1 MNRENLAKIYLIE
14 TKIVNLS
21 STAKVTRKKGVKK
34 WS

>member
-21 STAKVTRKKGVKK
+21 SMAKVTGKKGG
-34 WS
+34 